1 MNRYFIELS
10 FKGTRYHGWQQQ
22 PNAESVQ
29 ALLNKA
35 LSTLVHEPVE
45 TTGAGRTDAGVH
57 ALFFTAHFDISNCIT
72 DCKDYV
78 YKMNALLPRD
88 VIIHDVYPVKPDSH
102 ARYSAVSRT
111 YKYTICHIRDP
122 FIDEL
127 SWHYSGD
134 MNIALMNKAC
144 GILLKT
150 SDFTS
155 FSKLHT
161 DVKNNICILTEA
173 LWNENGNQLVFT
185 ITGNRFLRNMVRAIV
200 GTLVDLG
207 RGRISLEEFSRIID
221 GKDRRLAGFSVP
233 AQGLMLTA
241 ITYPPGIRLA

>member
-22 PNAESVQ
+22 PNAQSVQ
-29 ALLNKA
+29 SVIDNA

-45 TTGAGRTDAGVH
+45 TTGAGRTDTGVH
-57 ALFFTAHFDISNCIT
+57 ACFFTAHFDTSQCIN
-72 DCKDYV
+72 DYNDFV

-88 VIIHDVYPVKPDSH
+88 IVIHEVYQVKPDSH

-111 YKYTICHIRDP
+111 YTYTVCHTRDP

-127 SWHYSGD
+127 SWNYSGILD
-134 MNIALMNKAC
+134 IALMNKAC

-173 LWNENGNQLVFT
+173 VWNENGNLLVFT

-207 RGRISLEEFSRIID
+207 RGRISLDEFIKIID

-233 AQGLMLTA
+233 AQGLMLTG
-241 ITYPPGIRLA
+241 IIYPSGIRLA

>member
-10 FKGTRYHGWQQQ
+10 FKGTRYHGWQLQ

-29 ALLNKA
+29 AVIDNA
-35 LSTLVHEPVE
+35 LSMLLHEPVE

-57 ALFFTAHFDISNCIT
+57 ALFFTAHFDTSQCIN
-72 DCKDYV
+72 DYKHFV

-88 VIIHDVYPVKPDSH
+88 MVIHEVYPVKPDSH

-111 YKYTICHIRDP
+111 YTYRVCRTRDP

-127 SWHYSGD
+127 SWSYSGVLD
-134 MNIALMNKAC
+134 IDLMNKAC
-144 GILLKT
+144 EMLLKT

-173 LWNENGNQLVFT
+173 VWNENGNQLVFT

-207 RGRISLEEFSRIID
+207 RGRISLEKFVEIID
-221 GKDRRLAGFSVP
+221 GKDRRMAGFSAP
-233 AQGLMLTA
+233 AQGLMLTG
-241 ITYPPGIRLA
+241 ISYPADIRLT